1 MTGHAGQ
8 LRRHARRGGFTLV
21 EAAVSVAVM
30 GGLVV
35 ASLYALGG
43 EARGRS
49 VQTAGS
55 VADGLAANLLSE
67 ILQGKYVDP
76 TSPTF
81 GPEAGESNG
90 TRSAFEDVDDY
101 NGWTECPPQNKDGTT
116 LTGYTGWRRSVVVA
130 YVAPATLAVSAS
142 DTGLK
147 KITVT
152 VTDPQNRQTV
162 VSALRGS
169 SGTYDQPNPQT
180 STTYVAWVGISLQ
193 VGPNA
198 AARITSGTNLPAQ
211 VP

>member
-1 MTGHAGQ
+1 MTGYPRPH
-8 LRRHARRGGFTLV
+8 RRPRRQGFTLV
-21 EAAVSVAVM
+21 EAAISVAIV

-49 VQTAGS
+49 VQTAGA
-55 VADGLAANLLSE
+55 VADGLAASLLSE

-81 GPEAGESNG
+81 GPETGE
-90 TRSAFEDVDDY
+90 TARSAFEDVDDY
-101 NGWTECPPQNKDGTT
+101 NGWTENPPQNKDGTT

-130 YVAPATLAVSAS
+130 YVDPATLAVSGS

-180 STTYVAWVGISLQ
+180 STTYVAWVGIGLQ
-193 VGPNA
+193 VGSNPA
-198 AARITSGTNLPAQ
+198 GRITSGTNLPAQ

>member
-1 MTGHAGQ
+1 MTARPRQ
-8 LRRHARRGGFTLV
+8 PARRGFTLV
-21 EAAVSVAVM
+21 EAAISIAIV

-43 EARGRS
+43 AARGRS
-49 VQTAGS
+49 VQTAAAVG
-55 VADGLAANLLSE
+55 DGLAACLLSE
-67 ILQGKYVDP
+67 ILQCKYVDS

-81 GPEAGESNG
+81 GPETGETNG

-101 NGWTECPPQNKDGTT
+101 NGWTETPPQNKDGTT
-116 LTGYTGWRRSVVVA
+116 LTGYTGWTRSVVVA
-130 YVAPATLAVSAS
+130 WVAPATLAVSAT

-152 VTDPQNRQTV
+152 VTDPRGRQTT

-169 SGTYDQPNPQT
+169 SGTYDQSNPQT
-180 STTYVAWVGISLQ
+180 STTYVAWVGIGLQ

-198 AARITSGTNLPAQ
+198 SARITSGTNLPGQ

>member
-1 MTGHAGQ
+1 MTGYP
-8 LRRHARRGGFTLV
+8 RHHGRQGFTLV
-21 EAAVSVAVM
+21 EAAISIAIV

-43 EARGRS
+43 EARGRKLL
-49 VQTAGS
+49 TAGS
-55 VADGLAANLLSE
+55 VADGLAASLLSE
-67 ILQGKYVDP
+67 ILQCKYMD
-76 TSPTF
+76 TASPTF
-81 GPEAGESNG
+81 GPETGE
-90 TRSAFEDVDDY
+90 TARSAYNDVDDY
-101 NGWTECPPQNKDGTT
+101 NGWTENPPLNKDGTT

-130 YVAPATLAVSAS
+130 YIDPASLAVSGT

-152 VTDPQNRQTV
+152 VTDPQSRQTV

-169 SGTYDQPNPQT
+169 SGTYDQPNPTT
-180 STTYVAWVGISLQ
+180 STTYVAWVGIGLQ

-198 AARITSGTNLPAQ
+198 NARITSGTNLPAQ

>member
-1 MTGHAGQ
+1 MTARPRQ
-8 LRRHARRGGFTLV
+8 PARRGFTLV
-21 EAAVSVAVM
+21 EAAISIAIV

-43 EARGRS
+43 AARGRS
-49 VQTAGS
+49 VQTAAA
-55 VADGLAANLLSE
+55 VADGLAACLLSE
-67 ILQGKYVDP
+67 ILQCKYVDP
-76 TSPTF
+76 VSPVF
-81 GPEAGESNG
+81 GPEAGETNG

-101 NGWTECPPQNKDGTT
+101 NGWTETPPQNKDGTT
-116 LTGYTGWRRSVVVA
+116 LAGYTGWTRSVVVA
-130 YVAPATLAVSAS
+130 YVDPATMAVSAT

-152 VTDPQNRQTV
+152 VTDPRGRQTT

-169 SGTYDQPNPQT
+169 AGTYDQANPQT
-180 STTYVAWVGISLQ
+180 STTYVAWVGIGLQ

-198 AARITSGTNLPAQ
+198 SARITSGTNLPGQ